1 MRFNQE
7 IRKTLSSSDL
17 SLNTLDQLMRN
28 FVETAEAGTHSE
40 HGWPFI
46 AYVVSKVGLS
56 SLSRIQ
62 QKMMDDDPRDDIVV
76 NHVHPGFV
84 DTDLATGNMN
94 KEEKE
99 QLGALTI
106 DRYL

>member
-1 MRFNQE
+1 MV
-7 IRKTLSSSDL
+7 
-17 SLNTLDQLMRN
+17 N
-28 FVETAEAGTHSE
+28 FVITAEAGTHSE

-46 AYVVSKVGLS
+46 AYIVSKVGLS
-56 SLSRIQ
+56 ALSRIQ
-62 QKMMDDDPRDDIVV
+62 QRLMNDDPRDDIVV

-84 DTDLATGNMN
+84 DTDLSGNIN
-94 KEEKE
+94 KQEKE